1 MLSQVNGHILASF
14 NRDLPTLA
22 VSQKPHSLT
31 GSRAFARGRTR
42 VFARIFASTRAR
54 ASRCGRFLKASKS
67 GASNLPN
74 RLPSDTFAT
83 PCVST
88 RTLVSAIIKSLH
100 ARDAVLRSAIRAR
113 ALAKRLTTHIIYPRS
128 RKHSRPT
135 AICARIGARKL
146 HTWRRRAISKRTR
159 TSIRQRPR
167 ACRQQHC

>member
-1 MLSQVNGHILASF
+1 MLPQVNGNILASF

-22 VSQKPHSLT
+22 VSQKPHSLP
-31 GSRAFARGRTR
+31 GGR
-42 VFARIFASTRAR
+42 VFARAR
-54 ASRCGRFLKASKS
+54 ASRRGRFLKAGKS
-67 GASNLPN
+67 SASNLPN

-83 PCVST
+83 PHSSVST
-88 RTLVSAIIKSLH
+88 
-100 ARDAVLRSAIRAR
+100 R
-113 ALAKRLTTHIIYPRS
+113 ALAKRLATHIIYPRS

>member
-1 MLSQVNGHILASF
+1 LASF

-22 VSQKPHSLT
+22 VSQKPHSLP
-31 GSRAFARGRTR
+31 GSH
-42 VFARIFASTRAR
+42 VFARTRAR
-54 ASRCGRFLKASKS
+54 ASRRGRFLKAGKS

-83 PCVST
+83 PHSSVS
-88 RTLVSAIIKSLH
+88 
-100 ARDAVLRSAIRAR
+100 AR
-113 ALAKRLTTHIIYPRS
+113 ALAKRLTSLCRLASDTFASHIIYPRS

-135 AICARIGARKL
+135 AICARIDARKL

-167 ACRQQHC
+167 ACRQQRC